1 MKPSIVFAFFAAAGL
16 AAAQPAFEVASI
28 KPADPSPMNQI
39 RVNMSTDAGMLRYTN
54 VSLKQVIRVAYRV
67 KDYQID
73 GPAWIDSEPRYN
85 ITAKLPA
92 GSSEDQVPE
101 MLQTLL
107 AERFKLSL
115 HRDTKDHAIY
125 ALVVAKGG
133 PDLKPAEVP
142 TGEGGPRQDGGAPSG
157 GHVAAGG
164 RGPVSGPGGR
174 GIMALQMGP
183 DGAHVKAAS
192 STVSGMAELISRFT
206 DRPIVYMTGIQGQ
219 YDFDFVLSPESL
231 RSAPG
236 MMMRG
241 GGGPGGPEHGP
252 AEAPADTGGSIYDA
266 VQKYGLKLEPR
277 KAPMEILVIDRLEKA
292 PTEN

>member
-1 MKPSIVFAFFAAAGL
+1 
-16 AAAQPAFEVASI
+16 
-28 KPADPSPMNQI
+28 
-39 RVNMSTDAGMLRYTN
+39 
-54 VSLKQVIRVAYRV
+54 
-67 KDYQID
+67 
-73 GPAWIDSEPRYN
+73 
-85 ITAKLPA
+85 
-92 GSSEDQVPE
+92 
-101 MLQTLL
+101 
-107 AERFKLSL
+107 
-115 HRDTKDHAIY
+115 
-125 ALVVAKGG
+125 
-133 PDLKPAEVP
+133 
-142 TGEGGPRQDGGAPSG
+142 
-157 GHVAAGG
+157 
-164 RGPVSGPGGR
+164 
-174 GIMALQMGP
+174 MALQMGP

-206 DRPIVYMTGIQGQ
+206 DRPIVDMTGIQGQ